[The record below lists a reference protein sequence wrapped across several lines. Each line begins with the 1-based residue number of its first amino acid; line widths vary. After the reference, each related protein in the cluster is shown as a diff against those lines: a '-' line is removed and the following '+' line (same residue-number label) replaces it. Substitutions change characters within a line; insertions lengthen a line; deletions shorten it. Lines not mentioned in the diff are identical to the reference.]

1 MVIISSA
8 GQIKDQIISVGK
20 QLIDYGLVLAT
31 WGNISCRVPKTD
43 LFLVT
48 PSGIPYSELQPSDL
62 VQLDLT
68 GEYIEGT
75 RIPSS
80 ESLVH
85 LAIYKKRPDVQAI
98 VHTHSNYASMFAV
111 VRENIPP
118 ILVDMAQMIG
128 GPIKVAKYAL
138 SGTQELALNTVEAL
152 EDRNAVLL
160 ANHGVIT
167 TGSNLDE
174 AFNISLL
181 VEKCAQV
188 LLGAKN
194 LGSPFILDTKD
205 TLELREEYL
214 HYYGQ
219 KSREE

>member
-43 LFLVT
+43 SFLVT
-48 PSGIPYSELQPSDL
+48 PSGIPYSELKTGDL
-62 VQLDLT
+62 VQLDLN

-138 SGTQELALNTVEAL
+138 SGTQDLALNTVEAL

-167 TGSNLDE
+167 TGRNLDE
-174 AFNISLL
+174 AFIISLL